1 MFEAVVII
9 GGAANLFLLTVL
21 VYFAAR
27 KPQATYLGGMKEF
40 DPNKDVT
47 TVVPM
52 TLGAATCTHSWTP
65 IVDRVLEMP
74 HEKKQILVLEC
85 RNCGMVDKTVQAT
98 STMPPPRLVIPPKP
112 LPPPPCKH
120 DWTTQQL
127 QNLDMPHEKKFVHIM
142 VCKNCGAVD
151 KTTEVTTPVPPPPN
165 PPWTKDQCKHK
176 WDVEKRVL
184 IDSAY
189 EQMLESIKVKAS
201 QYGTG
206 KKVDPNKQLDLELDT
221 APAWMFKKTY
231 ISVRT
236 CTVCGEID
244 KTIASN
250 FEAEMPGETNE

>member
-1 MFEAVVII
+1 MFEIAVIV
-9 GGAANLFLLTVL
+9 GGAAHMILLTVL
-21 VYFAAR
+21 IVVLS
-27 KPQATYLGGMKEF
+27 KKNKMTYLGGLKEF

-47 TVVPM
+47 TVVPL

-85 RNCGMVDKTVQAT
+85 RNCGIVDKTVQTT
-98 STMPPPRLVIPPKP
+98 STMPPALPPPKP

-142 VCKNCGAVD
+142 VCKVCGAVD
-151 KTTEVTTPVPPPPN
+151 KTTEVSSPIPPPPA
-165 PPWTKDQCKHK
+165 PAWTKDQCKHR

-189 EQMLESIKVKAS
+189 EQMLESIKMKSS

-206 KKVDPNKQLDLELDT
+206 KKIDPNKKLDLELDK

-231 ISVRT
+231 ISIRT
-236 CTVCGEID
+236 CTVCGEVD

-250 FEAEMPGETNE
+250 FEADKPGEVDE

>member
-1 MFEAVVII
+1 MIEFILIMGGTIHAGLLAVLIYLM
-9 GGAANLFLLTVL
+9 ANKNKT
-21 VYFAAR
+21 
-27 KPQATYLGGMKEF
+27 TYLGMAKEF

-47 TVVPM
+47 TIMPM
-52 TLGAATCTHSWTP
+52 PLSAATCTHSWTA

-85 RNCGMVDKTVQAT
+85 RNCGMVDKTVQTT
-98 STMPPPRLVIPPKP
+98 SALPPP

-120 DWTTQQL
+120 DWTTQHL
-127 QNLDMPHEKKFVHIM
+127 ENLDMPHEKKLIHIM

-151 KTTEVTTPVPPPPN
+151 KTTEVTAPVPAPA
-165 PPWTKDQCKHK
+165 WTKEQCRHK

-189 EQMLESIKVKAS
+189 EQMLESIKVRKDNYSSA
-201 QYGTG
+201 
-206 KKVDPNKQLDLELDT
+206 KKIDPNKALDLDLNN
-221 APAWMFKKTY
+221 APNWMFRKTY
-231 ISVRT
+231 VSIRT

-250 FEAEMPGETNE
+250 FDVQGLDEQENNE

>member
-1 MFEAVVII
+1 MFEAIVIL
-9 GGAANLFLLTVL
+9 GGLVHVSLLLVL
-21 VYFAAR
+21 IYFVSR
-27 KPQATYLGGMKEF
+27 EPKITYLGGMKEF

-47 TVVPM
+47 TVLPL

-85 RNCGMVDKTVQAT
+85 RHCGTVDKTVQTT
-98 STMPPPRLVIPPKP
+98 STMPPALPPPKP

-120 DWTTQQL
+120 EWTTQQL

-142 VCKNCGAVD
+142 ICKNCGAID
-151 KTTEVTTPVPPPPN
+151 KTTEVTSPVPPPPS
-165 PPWTKDQCKHK
+165 PPWTKEQCKHK

-189 EQMLESIKVKAS
+189 EQMLESIKVKS
-201 QYGTG
+201 STYGSA
-206 KKVDPNKQLDLELDT
+206 KKVDPNKQLDLELDK

-231 ISVRT
+231 ISIRT
-236 CTVCGEID
+236 CTICGEVD

-250 FEAEMPGETNE
+250 FEADNPGDTDE